1 MPAERC
7 VAQEGDHA
15 VPACVEKKREKEK
28 KKKARLRSG
37 RDAALVGRLEQRF
50 GASKQR
56 EVLYWAGVWTYK
68 MGA

>member
-1 MPAERC
+1 MWRRKETARSRP
-7 VAQEGDHA
+7 VLK
-15 VPACVEKKREKEK
+15 KKREKEK